1 MIKRFICVGEP
12 DGEKEG
18 IMGAM
23 ERKISVVVA
32 CYNAADTLPRC
43 VESLRNQ
50 TIGWDAMELIF
61 IDDAS
66 TDGTMEYLKKLEKE
80 YPQQIIVI
88 QNEEN
93 RKQGICRNIGMQYA
107 GGEYIGFV
115 DADDWVHPEMYQE
128 LYRVAKLHQCD
139 MAGCHLCRVEREQ
152 MAARGRFATQQEDT
166 VIAIETERQR
176 RELLAQGMGA
186 FGTVHVVT
194 KLYRRKFIEENGIHF
209 GEHYAFEDLYFSDLS
224 AFYVRKFA
232 IIQAEYYHYFIHS
245 NSVMTSMD
253 IRKWLEQR
261 QVMLLWLETCRQRG
275 LEEQYGQEIELMFA
289 RDYYISNLHF
299 LLTRDIVGQEEAEA
313 IEKCR
318 AVMCG
323 LFPNAADNIYIQ
335 GEGYIHEF
343 QKPLVTHVGT
353 PFRRGELMKIQDV
366 YSQACIE
373 MVRQEKSEMA
383 ERTNIQE
390 ESEPAILQ
398 IMVAADSNYLYP
410 AMVLLVSLFHN
421 HREQQMEISFLHSG
435 LSWQELEQL
444 RYLEG
449 RWAKKKIHLV
459 EIMEEQLQ
467 GLHSFDRFSVAAFY
481 RILGLGILPD
491 TVKRVL
497 YLDVDMVVNGE
508 LTPLFEME
516 MDEPLGA
523 CYDINN
529 ELQGNIDY
537 HKSVVGIPAGQ
548 PYFNSGM
555 LLIDMDYVREKHIKD
570 ALLADITQNFERYS
584 LIDQDALNKYYCGRT
599 SYLPW
604 QKYNCPCVPFIVQG
618 MTPQGEKE
626 DTQIEFLPYS
636 RIREQT
642 NGDGDCFYDVT
653 NQILGRAVI
662 LHFCTSQKPWRE
674 REFYLQENMKE
685 AYAVYHRYERMLERI
700 LR

>member
-1 MIKRFICVGEP
+1 
-12 DGEKEG
+12 
-18 IMGAM
+18 M
-23 ERKISVVVA
+23 ERKISVVIA

-43 VESLRNQ
+43 VESLCNQ

-61 IDDAS
+61 VDDAS
-66 TDGTMEYLKKLEKE
+66 ADGTMEYLQKLERE
-80 YPQQIIVI
+80 YPEQIIVI

-93 RKQGICRNIGMQYA
+93 RRQGICRNIGMQYA
-107 GGEYIGFV
+107 SGEYIGFV

-128 LYRVAKLHQCD
+128 LYRVAEKYKCD
-139 MAGCHLCRVEREQ
+139 ITGCRLLRVEREQ
-152 MAARGRFATQQEDT
+152 MSARGRFAEPQEDI
-166 VIAIETERQR
+166 VIAIETEKQR

-194 KLYRRKFIEENGIHF
+194 KLYRRGFIKENGIHF
-209 GEHYAFEDLYFSDLS
+209 GEHYAFEDLYFTDLS

-253 IRKWLEQR
+253 IRKWPEQR
-261 QVMLLWLETCRQRG
+261 QVMLQWLETCRQRG
-275 LEEQYGQEIELMFA
+275 LEEQYGREIELMFV

-299 LLTRDIVGQEEAEA
+299 LLTRDMVGQEETEE

-318 AVMCG
+318 TVMCG
-323 LFPNAADNIYIQ
+323 LFPNAADNEYVQ

-343 QKPLVTHVGT
+343 QKPLVEHVRT
-353 PFRRGELMKIQDV
+353 PFRRGELMKIQDA
-366 YSQACIE
+366 YNRACIE
-373 MVRQEKSEMA
+373 MVRQEKSKPA
-383 ERTNIQE
+383 EGQQRKDGQE
-390 ESEPAILQ
+390 ESAILQ

-421 HREQQMEISFLHSG
+421 HREQQMEVCFLHSG
-435 LSWQELEQL
+435 LSRQELGQL
-444 RYLEG
+444 RSLED
-449 RWAKKKIHLV
+449 RWPEKKIHLV

-467 GLHSFDRFSVAAFY
+467 GLRSFDRFSVAAFY

-497 YLDVDMVVNGE
+497 YLDVDMVVNGD
-508 LTPLFEME
+508 LTPLFERPME
-516 MDEPLGA
+516 EPLGA

-555 LLIDMDYVREKHIKD
+555 LLIDMDYVRKNHVKD
-570 ALLADITQNFERYS
+570 ILLDDIIHNFERYT
-584 LIDQDALNKYYCGRT
+584 LVDQDALNKYYCGRT

-604 QKYNCPCVPFIVQG
+604 QKYNCPCVPFIVQD
-618 MTPQGEKE
+618 METQE
-626 DTQIEFLPYS
+626 DAQTEFLPYS
-636 RIREQT
+636 EIQEQA
-642 NGDGDCFYDVT
+642 DGDCFYDVT
-653 NQILGRAVI
+653 NRVLGRAVVI
-662 LHFCTSQKPWRE
+662 HFCTSQKPWRE
-674 REFYLQENMKE
+674 REFYLQENMKG
-685 AYAVYHRYERMLERI
+685 AYAVYHRYERILERI